1 MDNLGDEEFKMKK
14 PFMEKG
20 FIDLVKKR
28 YSVRKYKSLGIDD
41 NILNQILEAGRLAP
55 SACNFQPWNFI
66 VIRNND
72 TLERL
77 WDVYPRDWFRQAPVV
92 IVIGGDHKQSW
103 KRADGKDHCD
113 VDIAIAVD
121 HMTLAAAELGLGT
134 CWVCNF
140 DREKCSRLLHL
151 PENIEPIVI
160 LPLGYPDDT
169 GPSERHISRKNVNE
183 IVFYEKFPGK

>member
-1 MDNLGDEEFKMKK
+1 
-14 PFMEKG
+14 MEKG

-28 YSVRKYKSLGIDD
+28 YSVRKYKPLGIDD
-41 NILNQILEAGRLAP
+41 HILNRILEAGRLAP

-66 VIRNND
+66 VIREND
-72 TLERL
+72 TLKRL

-92 IVIGGDHKQSW
+92 IVITGDHKQSW

-113 VDIAIAVD
+113 IDIAIAVD
-121 HMTLAAAELGLGT
+121 HMTLAAAELGIGT
-134 CWVCNF
+134 CWICNF

-151 PENIEPIVI
+151 TENIEPIVL

-169 GPSERHISRKNVNE
+169 GPSERHISRKNINE
-183 IVFYEKFPGK
+183 IVFYEKFKGK